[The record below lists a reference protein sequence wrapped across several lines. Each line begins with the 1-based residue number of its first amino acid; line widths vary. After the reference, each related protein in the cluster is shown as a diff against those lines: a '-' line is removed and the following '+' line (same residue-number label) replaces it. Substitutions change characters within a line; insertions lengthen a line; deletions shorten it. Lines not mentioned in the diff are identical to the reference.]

1 LIGKLLSD
9 RYQITEVIGKGGMA
23 TVYKAVDTKLQ
34 RTVAVK
40 VVYPGITADQKFGE
54 HFRTEA
60 QNAAALN
67 HPNIVAVYDVGED
80 DSAQYIVLEFVEGRT
95 LREILSDGPLP
106 IDLALKYARQLAAGL
121 AAAHER
127 GIIHC
132 DIKPQNVLIANDG
145 TAKLADFGISR
156 AGAATG
162 LVTGGMILGTL
173 DYLAPEQ
180 IEGQRPDEKSDIY
193 ALGLVI
199 YEMLSGRLPFERA
212 ETPAQSLALRITAGP
227 KPLAEANP
235 NIPPYLESVV
245 MQALRRDPG
254 ARYRTAS
261 LLADALAG
269 VGRAD
274 FQATVAAAR
283 HESPTV
289 VVPRPT
295 EQSVA
300 KIARSRRWLRYTFLG
315 LTGAI
320 ALLFLAA
327 FWASS
332 VTPGN
337 DAPAASVN
345 GGGYSIG
352 ASVRQLSSA
361 ALGVLLPATPTPTP
375 TDTPTPTPTPTE
387 TPTPTSTPTPT
398 PTPRP
403 SPTPTPVPYSYVG
416 FKLAAFDGTE
426 RVPVSVFAGQ
436 VVDGYFMDAAGNT
449 VTFWVEDPY
458 GEPILDAGTVSGR
471 YNFSFVA
478 SKTGVYN
485 LVFANRAWF
494 VTRTMRVWWRVLNS
508 SPRTQEVPE
517 PRGLQSALAKVG
529 SLGYTVKSTSSY
541 NEGNTLR
548 VLIGVATGS
557 ADGYNQRAFFFVNND
572 YIGTDTLNPS
582 ATVNP
587 NWQTNDTVSL
597 SYPLY
602 RPSDPMCCP
611 TGGAAQVRYYWNGAR
626 LVPLDPIPSDDWKAP
641 LSRR

>member
-1 LIGKLLSD
+1 M
-9 RYQITEVIGKGGMA
+9 IGKGGMA

-40 VVYPGITADQKFGE
+40 VIHQGIAADPMFAE
-54 HFRTEA
+54 HFRAEA

-80 DSAQYIVLEFVEGRT
+80 GGAQYIVLEFAEGRT
-95 LREILSDGPLP
+95 LRQILSDGPLP
-106 IDLALKYARQLAAGL
+106 IDLALNYARQLAAGL

-162 LVTGGMILGTL
+162 LVTGGMLVGTL

-212 ETPAQSLALRITAGP
+212 ETPAQSLALRITAAP

-235 NIPPYLESVV
+235 KIPPDLESVV
-245 MQALRRDPG
+245 MQALQKDPAG
-254 ARYRTAS
+254 RYETGS
-261 LLADALAG
+261 LLGDALAA
-269 VGRAD
+269 VGKSD
-274 FQATVAAAR
+274 PQAAVTAAR

-295 EQSVA
+295 EQSVR
-300 KIARSRRWLRYTFLG
+300 KIARSRRWLRHTFLG
-315 LTGAI
+315 LIGGI

-332 VTPGN
+332 IAPGN
-337 DAPAASVN
+337 STPAASYT
-345 GGGYSIG
+345 GGGGAIS

-375 TDTPTPTPTPTE
+375 TETPTPTPTE
-387 TPTPTSTPTPT
+387 TPTPTPTSTPTPT
-398 PTPRP
+398 PTNTPTP
-403 SPTPTPVPYSYVG
+403 SPTPTPVQYSYFG
-416 FKLAAFDGTE
+416 FKLAAFDGIE
-426 RVPVSVFAGQ
+426 RVPVSISAGQ
-436 VVDGYFMDAAGNT
+436 TVDGYFMDAAGNT

-471 YNFSFVA
+471 YSFSFIA
-478 SKTGVYN
+478 HKTGVHR
-485 LVFANRAWF
+485 LVFANKAWF
-494 VTRTMRVWWRVLNS
+494 VTRTMRVWWRVINES
-508 SPRTQEVPE
+508 GQTQPQQVQTTEVSKAQ
-517 PRGLQSALAKVG
+517 GVQSAVAKVA
-529 SLGYTVKSTSSY
+529 SLGYTVKSAGSY
-541 NEGNTLR
+541 NDRNTIR

-582 ATVNP
+582 ATVNLK
-587 NWQTNDTVSL
+587 WQTNDTVSL

-602 RPSDPMCCP
+602 RPNDPMCCP
-611 TGGAAQVRYYWNGAR
+611 SGGVAQVRYYWNGAR
-626 LVPLDPIPSDDWKAP
+626 LVPLEPIPSDDWKAP